1 MLNYISK
8 QDLPGDLLGNL
19 EAATANA
26 GADFLSGNSSV
37 VSREVGILNNASIIK
52 NTVTDPAI
60 YKKITKDLL
69 DYSVQITKE
78 ELTAYISDRTTELLD
93 FGKMTGVLAD
103 SVAYWTKEKTLSPA
117 EVLATVQTKNVKDEA
132 KKEQE
137 KQKSA
142 TIANLKDSGTST
154 VGAAKEYVDNT
165 INALDA
171 GIASITAYVSRGPDW
186 VVENTNKYVS
196 LGIHKAET
204 FIGEQVDTALRAR
217 DAAIDALG
225 QGLGTAAAEVINQM
239 AITAAKKTKA
249 STEGAV
255 AQVQVKAMNAITK
268 AIMLVRQITGVAI
281 PPVYPSMPKLT
292 DLF

>member
-1 MLNYISK
+1 MLNYITK
-8 QDLPGDLLGNL
+8 QNLPGDLLGNL

-26 GADFLSGNSSV
+26 GADFLAGNSSV
-37 VSREVGILNNASIIK
+37 VGREVGILNNASVIAG
-52 NTVTDPAI
+52 TVTDPAL

-93 FGKMTGVLAD
+93 FNKMTGVLAE
-103 SVAYWTKEKTLSPA
+103 SVAYWTKEKTMKPA
-117 EVLATVQTKNVKDEA
+117 EILAAVQTKKVKDEA

-142 TIANLKDSGTST
+142 TISNLKDSGAST

-165 INALDA
+165 INALDD
-171 GIASITAYVSRGPDW
+171 GIASITAYVSRGPEW
-186 VVENTNKYVS
+186 VIENTNKYVS

-204 FIGEQVDTALRAR
+204 FIGAQVDTALRAR

-225 QGLGTAAAEVINQM
+225 QGLGTSAAEVINQM
-239 AITAAKKTKA
+239 AITAAKKTK
-249 STEGAV
+249 STTETGI
-255 AQVQVKAMNAITK
+255 AQVQIKAMNAITK
-268 AIMLVRQITGVAI
+268 AIMMVRQITGVAV
-281 PPVYPSMPKLT
+281 PVVYPSSKKLT